1 MSALL
6 RIARRLLTEEWWP
19 LLRGTLLA
27 VAVLAAGVALLGLS
41 GWFITAAGLAGLA
54 GAGLVFDVFRP
65 SAGVRFLALG
75 RTAARYGERMLTHDA
90 TLKSLARLRVSL
102 LEALSQS
109 PFSHLA
115 NLRAGEQ
122 LNRILRDVDTLDGL
136 VLRLII
142 PFAAATLALI
152 GALVALWFLVD
163 LRLALWVLAGF
174 GAGSIAALVIVM
186 IRARKPARRAF
197 SAQNALRLRTMDL
210 VAGRA
215 EWLVAGQTNRRKA
228 QALSAEARLQ
238 DAITETDKAE
248 RLSGLVMS
256 ITETIVSGGALLT
269 GAWLVIQG
277 VVDPAIAAIGFFATL
292 ALAEMLGPIRRGL
305 AELGPMTDAAQRVTR
320 MLDVSAN
327 KAAAPETRTAN
338 DSKALLSFDRVS
350 FGHTG
355 GATILDGFS
364 LDLAPGEIVALTGAS
379 GAGKSTIL
387 MLAARMLEPSEGTIT
402 VGGLPLTQWT
412 ETELRRDVA
421 FLPQRTTLLAGSIRD
436 ALRMADPDIEDGAIW
451 SLLSAVALDET
462 IAARGGLDMRL
473 GEAGSGLS
481 GGESR
486 RLALARTLAR
496 RPRLLLLDEPTEGLD
511 GETARKVLSGI
522 HRQMLENGVILLAS
536 HRAAE
541 REFAH
546 RCHHVALPASV

>member
-6 RIARRLLTEEWWP
+6 RIARRLLAEEWWS

-41 GWFITAAGLAGLA
+41 GWFITAAGVAGLA

-102 LEALSQS
+102 LTALSRS
-109 PFSHLA
+109 PFPRLA
-115 NLRAGEQ
+115 ALRAGEQ

-142 PFAAATLALI
+142 PFAAATLALT
-152 GALVALWFLVD
+152 GALVALWLLVD
-163 LRLALWVLAGF
+163 PRLAAWVLAGF
-174 GAGSIAALVIVM
+174 GTGSIAALVIVAL
-186 IRARKPARRAF
+186 RARRPARLAF

-210 VAGRA
+210 IAGRG
-215 EWLVAGQTNRRKA
+215 EWLVAGQTDLRKA
-228 QALSAEARLQ
+228 RVLSAEARLQ
-238 DAITETDKAE
+238 DANTETDKAE

-256 ITETIVSGGALLT
+256 IAETVVSGGALLI
-269 GAWLVIQG
+269 GAWLVIEG
-277 VVDPAIAAIGFFATL
+277 VIDPAIAAIGFFATL
-292 ALAEMLGPIRRGL
+292 ALAEILGPIRRGL
-305 AELGPMTDAAQRVTR
+305 AELGPMTDAARRVTR
-320 MLDVSAN
+320 MLDVP
-327 KAAAPETRTAN
+327 APLPATPKTRTARA
-338 DSKALLSFDRVS
+338 DEALVSFDRVS
-350 FGHTG
+350 FGYG
-355 GATILDGFS
+355 GERPILDGFS

-387 MLAARMLEPSEGTIT
+387 MLAAGMLEATRGTIML
-402 VGGLPLTQWT
+402 GGLPLGEWT
-412 ETELRRDVA
+412 DTELRHDVA
-421 FLPQRTTLLAGSIRD
+421 FLPQRSTLLAGSIRD
-436 ALRMADPDIEDGAIW
+436 AIRMADPGIDDGAIW

-511 GETARKVLSGI
+511 RETAHKVLSGI

-546 RCHHVALPASV
+546 RCHHVAAPASV

>member
-215 EWLVAGQTNRRKA
+215 EWLEAGGASHGVPWR
-228 QALSAEARLQ
+228 Q
-238 DAITETDKAE
+238 DQDD
-248 RLSGLVMS
+248 RGGG
-256 ITETIVSGGALLT
+256 SGGP
-269 GAWLVIQG
+269 VRQ
-277 VVDPAIAAIGFFATL
+277 
-292 ALAEMLGPIRRGL
+292 
-305 AELGPMTDAAQRVTR
+305 
-320 MLDVSAN
+320 
-327 KAAAPETRTAN
+327 
-338 DSKALLSFDRVS
+338 
-350 FGHTG
+350 
-355 GATILDGFS
+355 
-364 LDLAPGEIVALTGAS
+364 
-379 GAGKSTIL
+379 
-387 MLAARMLEPSEGTIT
+387 
-402 VGGLPLTQWT
+402 
-412 ETELRRDVA
+412 
-421 FLPQRTTLLAGSIRD
+421 
-436 ALRMADPDIEDGAIW
+436 
-451 SLLSAVALDET
+451 
-462 IAARGGLDMRL
+462 
-473 GEAGSGLS
+473 
-481 GGESR
+481 R
-486 RLALARTLAR
+486 RLPGANC
-496 RPRLLLLDEPTEGLD
+496 
-511 GETARKVLSGI
+511 
-522 HRQMLENGVILLAS
+522 Q
-536 HRAAE
+536 
-541 REFAH
+541 
-546 RCHHVALPASV
+546 